1 MTTLMEAFEKNS
13 LENENENEY
22 SKENEYNAIENSDEL
37 YKQDVEWIQDIPYTE
52 PNEYEKNLIK
62 NTLTPEQLLLE
73 EQKEEVIKTQE
84 EIDKEYKDAYILRVK
99 VIAIH
104 NLGKSILSNPS
115 YWKHELKKKL
125 MDEMQTIL
133 DTYNEQELIEK
144 FNIIVNE
151 NLLDSNFKYETFPL
165 KRT

>member
-13 LENENENEY
+13 LEIEDEN
-22 SKENEYNAIENSDEL
+22 KQKVIQNSDEL
-37 YKQDVEWIQDIPYTE
+37 YKQDIEWIQDVPYTE
-52 PNEYEKNLIK
+52 PNEYEKKSIEH
-62 NTLTPEQLLLE
+62 TLTPEKLILE
-73 EQKEEVIKTQE
+73 EGKEEVIKTQE

>member
-1 MTTLMEAFEKNS
+1 MTTLMEAFEKI
-13 LENENENEY
+13 NEN
-22 SKENEYNAIENSDEL
+22 SKENEEEENEHKVIQNSDEI
-37 YKQDVEWIQDIPYTE
+37 YKQDVEWISDIPYSE

-73 EQKEEVIKTQE
+73 EQKVEVIKTQE

-104 NLGKSILSNPS
+104 NMGKSIISNPS

-151 NLLDSNFKYETFPL
+151 TLLDSNFKYETFPL

>member
-1 MTTLMEAFEKNS
+1 MTTLMKAFEKIS
-13 LENENENEY
+13 LENENEY
-22 SKENEYNAIENSDEL
+22 SDEIEHKVIQNSDEL
-37 YKQDVEWIQDIPYTE
+37 YKQDVEWIQDVPYTE

-62 NTLTPEQLLLE
+62 NTLSPEQLLLE
-73 EQKEEVIKTQE
+73 EQKEKEVIKTQE

-144 FNIIVNE
+144 FNIIVNKS
-151 NLLDSNFKYETFPL
+151 DSNYF
-165 KRT
+165 